1 MSGYYWHVRHDVL
14 IEWSDNI
21 QERNDCIRK
30 HKPTEE
36 IETRLRLLKPVVG
49 PLPPE
54 WDKAAAEWRKADAEW
69 DKAAAEWDKAAAERD
84 KAAAEWDKARAE
96 WRKAR
101 AECAKA
107 AAEWRKARAEC
118 AKAAAE
124 RDKADAEHRKE
135 IEALHA
141 VECPGCPWDGKTIF
155 PGRAR

>member
-1 MSGYYWHVRHDVL
+1 MSGYYWHVHHDVL

-21 QERNDCIRK
+21 QERIDCVK
-30 HKPTEE
+30 ATKPTEE

-54 WDKAAAEWRKADAEW
+54 WDKAAAEWRKAAAEWRKADAECAKVDAEWDKARAERDKVDAEW
-69 DKAAAEWDKAAAERD
+69 DKAAAEWD
-84 KAAAEWDKARAE
+84 
-96 WRKAR
+96 
-101 AECAKA
+101 
-107 AAEWRKARAEC
+107 KARAEC

-124 RDKADAEHRKE
+124 RDKAAAEHREE

-141 VECPGCPWDGKTIF
+141 VECPGCPWEGKTIF